1 MKTCL
6 LLIFLIPALPAYSQ
20 KWEKNF
26 DYVDNCVC
34 RLAKVKKAGKV
45 GYVDKDGKE
54 IIKLQYDDGLTFEEG
69 YTSVKAKSKMA
80 LPG

>member
-54 IIKLQYDDGLTFEEG
+54 KIKLQYDDGLTFEEG

>member
-6 LLIFLIPALPAYSQ
+6 LLIFLFPALPAYQQ

-26 DYVDNCVC
+26 DYVDNGVC
-34 RLAKVKKAGKV
+34 GLAKVKKDGKV
-45 GYVDKDGKE
+45 NYADTDGKE

-69 YTSVKAKSKMA
+69 YTAIKAGAKW
-80 LPG
+80 L